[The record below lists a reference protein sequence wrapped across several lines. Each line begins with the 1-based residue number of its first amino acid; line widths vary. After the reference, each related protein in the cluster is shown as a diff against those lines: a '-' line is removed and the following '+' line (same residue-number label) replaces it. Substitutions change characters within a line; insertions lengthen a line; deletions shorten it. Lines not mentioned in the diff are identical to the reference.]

1 MAYIIR
7 KEETCLECGES
18 LNGRKGK
25 KFCCLSCKN
34 SYNNR
39 KYQEIRKYKA
49 EIINRLSRNYEIL
62 ESLLNDNSR
71 CARLDYLSSEGFD
84 PACFTGVHKTGKHL
98 ECSCFDISYYKT
110 ESRIFNISRKMLN
123 GHK

>member
-1 MAYIIR
+1 MAYII
-7 KEETCLECGES
+7 KKQDTCLECGDS

-49 EIINRLSRNYEIL
+49 EIINRLSKNYEIL
-62 ESLLNDNSR
+62 ESLLNDSINGVG
-71 CARLDYLSSEGFD
+71 LEYLSSEGFD
-84 PACFTGVHKTGKHL
+84 ANCFTGIQKAGHHI
-98 ECSCFDISYYKT
+98 ECSCFDITYCRT
-110 ESRIFNISRKMLN
+110 ESRIFNISRKELN
-123 GHK
+123 GQ